1 VITNYNTGYTWGGSV
16 AGGAVSFSGTTGNGL
31 ATITGIAPN
40 TAAVATITLDRSG
53 YATGSAAST
62 STTSLQAAL
71 TPAFGTYTRT
81 AGGFSVVITNYD
93 TNYNWAGSVL
103 GGAVSFSGTTGNGLA
118 TITGIGANTASV
130 ATITTTRSGYATGSA
145 ASTSTTSLSSSLTPT
160 FGTYTRTADGFTV
173 VITNYDATYNWAGS
187 VSGGSV
193 AITGSGSTGLATIT
207 GIAPN
212 TAAVA
217 TITTTRSGY
226 IQGSANS
233 ASTTSLLAA
242 RTPTFGTYTPTAD
255 GFTVVITN
263 YDSAYSW
270 TASATNGGSVAFS
283 GVTGNGLATITGV
296 GANTSS
302 VATINTALTNYAP
315 GSAQA
320 TYTSLRA
327 ALIPTFGTYTPTTA
341 GFTVVITNYDP
352 AFDWT
357 GSATRTSNSVS
368 FSGVLNNGL
377 ATITGVSANTAS
389 VATITTTRSGYASG
403 SAASTSTTSLLAG
416 IAPTFGTYTPT
427 ADGFTVVITN
437 YNTGYTWG
445 GSVAGGAV
453 SFSGTTGNGLA
464 TITGIAPN
472 TAAVAT
478 ITLDRSG
485 YATGSSI
492 TSTITTLKLA
502 LARPLA
508 PTVVTTINT
517 KKSLDVS
524 WISIPHATSY
534 TLRLYSAAEILL
546 NTVTSL
552 SGTSKTLTVSD
563 YASFADRTS
572 YKVSITA
579 IGDTQY
585 ADSDQSPLSSAVATN
600 LGTATSPTIVTS
612 PTNITVQALQMANFT
627 VEASNSDDGTLSEQW
642 QISVNGGT
650 SWTNVTT
657 GSGGSSTSY
666 TTAILAITDTGARYR
681 VIVTNTIGETS
692 ATATS
697 SVAILT
703 VTKADQASL
712 TLTSIAGILGQ
723 PLTLVTSGGSS
734 NGALSYTVSNGSAT
748 GCSIRTAILISSI
761 VGTCRVTVVMAGNTT
776 YNSVSTGAV
785 TVTLAASQSS
795 IALTLSSSVAYQAN
809 VSIVVGV
816 GTSGIVTFKQNGR
829 VIPSCGA
836 IKASVSNPAVCTWKP
851 STLGSTQVQATLVPT
866 NTGYIAVNSL
876 VVNTIVTPR

>member
-1 VITNYNTGYTWGGSV
+1 M
-16 AGGAVSFSGTTGNGL
+16 
-31 ATITGIAPN
+31 
-40 TAAVATITLDRSG
+40 
-53 YATGSAAST
+53 
-62 STTSLQAAL
+62 
-71 TPAFGTYTRT
+71 
-81 AGGFSVVITNYD
+81 
-93 TNYNWAGSVL
+93 
-103 GGAVSFSGTTGNGLA
+103 
-118 TITGIGANTASV
+118 
-130 ATITTTRSGYATGSA
+130 
-145 ASTSTTSLSSSLTPT
+145 
-160 FGTYTRTADGFTV
+160 
-173 VITNYDATYNWAGS
+173 ITNYDATYNWAGS

-341 GFTVVITNYDP
+341 GFSVVITNYDP

-485 YATGSSI
+485 YATGSAI
-492 TSTITTLKLA
+492 TSTITALKLA
-502 LARPLA
+502 LAIPLA
-508 PTVVTTINT
+508 PTVVTTTNT

-524 WISIPHATSY
+524 WTSIPHATSY
-534 TLRLYSAAEILL
+534 TLRLYSATEILL
-546 NTVTSL
+546 STVTSL

-612 PTNITVQALQMANFT
+612 PTNITVQALQVANFT

-697 SVAILT
+697 SAAILT

-734 NGALSYTVSNGSAT
+734 NGALSYTVSDGSAT
-748 GCSIRTAILISSI
+748 GCSITTAILISSI

-795 IALTLSSSVAYQAN
+795 IALTLSSSVGYQAN